1 MKTKERKEK
10 LQKKEKDG
18 IIELKLKK
26 LFVIYEKYWKFSG
39 GFYVFGREKGE
50 DSLNCKPKK
59 NGQSFRVKYNT
70 ESIRGYGAKG
80 PG

>member
-26 LFVIYEKYWKFSG
+26 LFVIYEKY
-39 GFYVFGREKGE
+39 
-50 DSLNCKPKK
+50 
-59 NGQSFRVKYNT
+59 
-70 ESIRGYGAKG
+70 
-80 PG
+80 

>member
-1 MKTKERKEK
+1 MFSEERKEK
-10 LQKKEKDG
+10 ILE
-18 IIELKLKK
+18 I
-26 LFVIYEKYWKFSG
+26 VN
-39 GFYVFGREKGE
+39 R
-50 DSLNCKPKK
+50 KK